1 MNGTRDYGAELDWLH
16 RQVAELREAMQRM
29 APRIAEE
36 ELGQRTAGETDGMEA
51 AAHGAGAL
59 TLAEGAGGISYA
71 GRYGALQPPLYW
83 ETQERRAEQLLGIDS
98 EKAAK
103 VLGAIGHKQ
112 RLDILLAALQG
123 PITGGELLE
132 RLGMGTTGQLYHH
145 IKPLVGANLLQQ
157 EERGGRYSLPAN
169 RVLPL
174 LLLLAAAGELLDSSD
189 YLTVFETRNSIGD
202 YLGSA
207 DDKYDPH
214 HLLRAVADNAI
225 LEHQAGY
232 CTRIG
237 IFVQKDGSFTVTDD
251 GRGIPVRPLPDTDRA
266 AVQAVLTDIG
276 HADGATAY
284 APGGGKGIN
293 IAVVNALSRSLS
305 VEIRRE
311 GKIFRQD
318 YRQGIPQT
326 GVRTVGVTQETGT
339 SVTFQPDPDLF
350 RSGVDAGVLHAYA
363 DAATALYPGLS
374 VTVDIV

>member
-1 MNGTRDYGAELDWLH
+1 MNAPRDYGSELDQLH
-16 RQVAELREAMQRM
+16 RQVAELAQALRRMVPPTMEEMQ
-29 APRIAEE
+29 
-36 ELGQRTAGETDGMEA
+36 GQPAGTMPIGLEFGTN
-51 AAHGAGAL
+51 
-59 TLAEGAGGISYA
+59 GAGGIAYA
-71 GRYGALQPPLYW
+71 GRYEGLEPPLRW
-83 ETQERRAEQLLGIDS
+83 ETQEQSAEQLLGIDG

-112 RLDILLAALQG
+112 RLDILLSALRG
-123 PITGGELLE
+123 PIAGGELLE

-157 EERGGRYSLPAN
+157 EERGGRYSVPSN

-174 LLLLAAAGELLDSSD
+174 LLLLAAANELLDSSD
-189 YLTVFETRNSIGD
+189 YLTVFETRSSIGD
-202 YLGSA
+202 YLGSP
-207 DDKYDPH
+207 DDKYDPFQ
-214 HLLRAVADNAI
+214 LLRAVADNAI

-237 IFVQKDGSFTVTDD
+237 IFVQKDGSLTVSDD
-251 GRGIPVRPLPDTDRA
+251 GRGIPVRPLPNTDRT

-276 HADGATAY
+276 RADGAAVI

-305 VEIRRE
+305 VEVKRE
-311 GKIFRQD
+311 GRVFCQD
-318 YRQGIPQT
+318 YREGIPQT

-339 SVTFQPDPDLF
+339 SVTFQPDPELF
-350 RSGVDAGVLHAYA
+350 RSGIDTAVLQTYA
-363 DAATALYPGLS
+363 DAASALYPGLS